1 MGTSPGKL
9 DALLNKH
16 LAKFWLENTRSSAI
30 NKKAAPVLPGGTS
43 RAVLYND
50 PFPIALK
57 GGRGPYLTS
66 EDGDEYL
73 DLVSEYCAAMV
84 GHSHPD
90 IVAAIHAVA
99 DAGFML
105 GGPTASEAE
114 LAQLLVDRIP
124 SYEAVRFC
132 NSGTEANTMAIAAAL
147 AYTGRKKVREGC
159 RPPRPDKSLNNR
171 RSRSSSLRTRT
182 TAARSSSQSPTP

>member
-1 MGTSPGKL
+1 MAETQPNKL
-9 DALLNKH
+9 DHLLGEH
-16 LAKFWLENTRSSAI
+16 LAKFQQDNAQSCAI
-30 NKKAAPVLPGGTS
+30 NKKASPILPGGTS

-57 GGRGPYLTS
+57 GGRGPYLIS
-66 EDGDEYL
+66 ADGDEYL

-90 IVAAIHAVA
+90 VVAAIHGVA
-99 DAGFML
+99 DTGFML
-105 GGPTASEAE
+105 GGPTPAEAE

-132 NSGTEANTMAIAAAL
+132 NSGTEANTMAIAVAL
-147 AYTGRKKVREGC
+147 AYTGRKKVRANN
-159 RPPRPDKSLNNR
+159 PRS
-171 RSRSSSLRTRT
+171 
-182 TAARSSSQSPTP
+182 